1 MQTAREHGVVFN
13 RQVHNTSEAKL
24 SLIMWDMY
32 RYELPLS
39 PSVSGQ
45 LAVCVTLAYG
55 AHARMSARMPAR
67 FPLYQKLSMKVDH
80 SAMTGDHERIGSVV
94 GFFC

>member
-1 MQTAREHGVVFN
+1 MQKAREHGVVFN

-39 PSVSGQ
+39 PSVSAASWQ
-45 LAVCVTLAYG
+45 CVPHSQM
-55 AHARMSARMPAR
+55 AHTHACQHACQHA
-67 FPLYQKLSMKVDH
+67 FPPYQKLSMK
-80 SAMTGDHERIGSVV
+80 S
-94 GFFC
+94 

>member
-1 MQTAREHGVVFN
+1 MQRARWARVVFN

-45 LAVCVTLAYG
+45 LAVCATLANG

-67 FPLYQKLSMKVDH
+67 FPPLSKVKHEKLTTVL
-80 SAMTGDHERIGSVV
+80 
-94 GFFC
+94 

>member
-1 MQTAREHGVVFN
+1 MQKAREHGVVFN

-45 LAVCVTLAYG
+45 LAVCATLANG

-67 FPLYQKLSMKVDH
+67 FSPLSKVKHEKLTTVL
-80 SAMTGDHERIGSVV
+80 
-94 GFFC
+94 